1 MKLIQSK
8 MARDRK
14 GIRVI
19 VSDWVHPLTF
29 AMDGE
34 KS

>member
-14 GIRVI
+14 GIRI
-19 VSDWVHPLTF
+19 IMSNWVHPLTF
-29 AMDGE
+29 AMDAE